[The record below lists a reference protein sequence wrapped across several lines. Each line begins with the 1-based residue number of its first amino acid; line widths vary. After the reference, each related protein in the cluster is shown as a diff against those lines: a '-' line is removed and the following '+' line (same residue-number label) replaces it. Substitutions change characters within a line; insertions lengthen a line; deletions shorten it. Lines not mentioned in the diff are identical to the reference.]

1 MATDWTEARLASLRA
16 LCDCFFPS
24 LSHADDPHGFWA
36 RKASDF
42 GIDVAAAQII
52 DAALPEPA
60 RSGLVGLIDALGQLG
75 IASVPAE
82 VGEQMVRGVAASSV
96 EAGLGVV
103 GLQQLVLS
111 LCYALPD
118 AAGQNPNW
126 RAISYPGPVRA
137 AKPSE
142 KRIKPL
148 DVDVDELTLEAD
160 VCIVGS
166 GAGGGVIAGELS
178 KRGLKVV
185 VLEAGGYFGEGDFN
199 QLEMWA
205 YQNLYWRGG
214 FNPTADSTVSLIS
227 GATLGG
233 GTTVNWHNCVRTPS
247 WVREEWEREHGLT
260 GLAGDAF
267 EHHLSGVLE
276 RIGAN
281 DRCSDLNGPHQRLEE
296 ATKALGY
303 SFKRCMLN
311 LDPKKYEADVAGFNG
326 FGDLTGA
333 RMGTLNTYLDDA
345 YQRGAKILVRT
356 RAQRIMT
363 SQGRATGVVAISTG
377 ADGKSRTV
385 IVRAP
390 NVVSACG
397 ALETPALLKRSGIG
411 GPAVGDHLHLHPVV
425 AMTGAYKED
434 QRAWWG
440 PPQSGLSDQF
450 LRLKGDHGILIECS
464 HHSLMVA
471 AGATPWESGRAH
483 KELMADSPRYAG
495 FIGIVRDRGHGR
507 VEVDANG
514 ESVPTYPV
522 QDRLDIENLQRAIR
536 ELTLLHQAAGADRI
550 VGTSQGVL
558 HSWYPGDDIDKFIAT
573 LTGPLGTWPGL
584 PLFSAHQMGS
594 ARMGRDP
601 ATSVAKPTGELHD
614 TRGVWVGDT
623 SAFPSAL
630 GVNPMVTCM
639 ALAARTADF
648 IGEAAGA
655 KVL

>member
-16 LCDCFFPS
+16 FCDCIFPS
-24 LSHADDPHGFWA
+24 LPQADDPHGFWA

-52 DAALPEPA
+52 DTALAEPV
-60 RSGLVGLIDALGQLG
+60 RVGLVGLLDALAQLG
-75 IASVPAE
+75 ITSVPAA
-82 VGEQMVRGVAASSV
+82 VAEQILRGVSASSV
-96 EAGLGVV
+96 DAAKGVLGLT
-103 GLQQLVLS
+103 QLVLS

-137 AKPSE
+137 AKPSD

-148 DVDVDELTLEAD
+148 EVDVDELTLEAD

-185 VLEAGGYFGEGDFN
+185 VLEAGGYYAEGDFN

-214 FNPTADSTVSLIS
+214 FTPTADGTVSLIS

-247 WVREEWEREHGLT
+247 WVRQQWEREYGLT

-267 EHHLSGVLE
+267 ERQLDSVLE

-296 ATKALGY
+296 ASKALGY

-311 LDPKKYEADVAGFNG
+311 LDPKKYEADIAGFSG

-333 RMGTLNTYLDDA
+333 RNGTLNTYLDDA

-356 RAQRIMT
+356 RAQRILT
-363 SQGRATGVVAISTG
+363 SQGRATGVAAISTG
-377 ADGKSRTV
+377 ADGKTRNV

-390 NVVSACG
+390 HVVAACG

-411 GPAVGDHLHLHPVV
+411 GPAAGDYLRLHPVV
-425 AMTGAYKED
+425 AISGKYKDD

-440 PPQSGLSDQF
+440 PPQTGLSDQF
-450 LRLKGDHGILIECS
+450 LRLKDDHGILVECS
-464 HHSLMVA
+464 HHSLVV
-471 AGATPWESGRAH
+471 GSSATPWASGRDH
-483 KELMADSPRYAG
+483 KELMAGLAHYAG
-495 FIGIVRDRGHGR
+495 FIGIVRDHGHGR

-514 ESVPTYPV
+514 ESVPYYPV
-522 QDRLDIENLQRAIR
+522 LDSLDIEHLQRALR
-536 ELTLLHQAAGADRI
+536 ELTLMHQAAGADRI
-550 VGTSQGVL
+550 IGTVEGVL
-558 HSWYPGDDIDKFIAT
+558 HSWYPGDDIDKFIET
-573 LTGPLGTWPGL
+573 LTGPLGTWPAL
-584 PLFSAHQMGS
+584 PLFSAHQMGT

-601 ATSVAKPTGELHD
+601 ATSAAKPTGELHD
-614 TRGVWVGDT
+614 TRGVWIGDT
-623 SAFPSAL
+623 SAFPTAL

-639 ALAARTADF
+639 ALAARTSGF
-648 IGEAAGA
+648 IAEA
-655 KVL
+655 LR